1 MGYRQLCFFLALIC
15 SYKLLLLP
23 LSTVLSIKMAEE
35 ARGICVR
42 DVKADAFITEYAEHL
57 KNSDKFELPVWSD
70 TVKTACFKELAPYGD
85 DWYYIRAASIARKV
99 YLRPG
104 VGVGMLQK
112 WYGGSYRRGARTEH
126 FRKAS
131 SGVIRSVLIQLENM
145 KVVEQMP
152 NGGRRVT
159 TVGQQDLDR
168 IAGAVFEAGE
178 DDE

>member
-1 MGYRQLCFFLALIC
+1 
-15 SYKLLLLP
+15 
-23 LSTVLSIKMAEE
+23 MAEE

-42 DVKADAFITEYAEHL
+42 DVSAQSFIVAYADHL
-57 KNSDKFELPVWSD
+57 KNSDKFELPVWAD
-70 TVKTACFKELAPYGD
+70 TVKTGVFKDLAPYGE

-126 FRKAS
+126 FRKAN
-131 SGVIRSVLIQLENM
+131 SGIIRSVLLQLEEM
-145 KVVEQMP
+145 RVVEKVE
-152 NGGRRVT
+152 NGGRQMT

-168 IAGAVFEAGE
+168 IAGSVFQAGE
-178 DDE
+178 EDEEED